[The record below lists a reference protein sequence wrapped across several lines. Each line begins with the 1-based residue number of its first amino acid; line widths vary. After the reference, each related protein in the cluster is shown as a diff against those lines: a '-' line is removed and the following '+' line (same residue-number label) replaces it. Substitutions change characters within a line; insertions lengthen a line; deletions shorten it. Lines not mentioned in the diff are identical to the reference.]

1 MWVHTAKKAG
11 KWYPGIFE
19 AAERFMARWHVEEE
33 KKGEPRNPDA
43 WRIKPKGECGGSRKR
58 KESRA
63 NRMRGA

>member
-43 WRIKPKGECGGSRKR
+43 WRI
-58 KESRA
+58 
-63 NRMRGA
+63 